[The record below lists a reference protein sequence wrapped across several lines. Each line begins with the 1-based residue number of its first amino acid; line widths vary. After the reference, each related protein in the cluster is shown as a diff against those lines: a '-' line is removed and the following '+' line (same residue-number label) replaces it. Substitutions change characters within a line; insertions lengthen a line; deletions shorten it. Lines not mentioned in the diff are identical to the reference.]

1 MSKIESFTI
10 KFEVEKLNGKG
21 FHFMANDG
29 ESVACATG
37 SSQDLAGKVSK
48 TYKYIKR
55 GLRGDRSNGGKYD
68 QLCLADEVT
77 LMGWMKK

>member
-37 SSQDLAGKVSK
+37 SSQDLIGKVNKTSMYVKRELGGDESK
-48 TYKYIKR
+48 
-55 GLRGDRSNGGKYD
+55 DRKHNPTMS
-68 QLCLADEVT
+68 CR
-77 LMGWMKK
+77 